1 VFNTAEEL
9 IHYMSQPV
17 PYEERPH
24 YDMKPFPDFPAGR
37 GWRRKAA
44 EMLVRGEGWVPS
56 GAIVDGKLLNM
67 SELVEHVHGEP
78 KR

>member
-1 VFNTAEEL
+1 
-9 IHYMSQPV
+9 
-17 PYEERPH
+17 
-24 YDMKPFPDFPAGR
+24 MKPFPDFPAGR